1 MSSPLSELPGFE
13 HLTSGLN
20 MTPVRHTRNTAIVS
34 REVAGE
40 TIVVPICRGVGDLDS
55 VYTFNPVGRSLWQLL
70 EQGHSAED
78 LADWVATHYEVDAKQ
93 AFLDVQSYLAELQ
106 EIGLVRTV

>member
-55 VYTFNPVGRSLWQLL
+55 VYTFNPVGRSLWHML
-70 EQGHSAED
+70 ENGRSVEE
-78 LADWVATHYEVDAKQ
+78 LANWIATHYEVDAKQ
-93 AFLDVQSYLAELQ
+93 AFVDVQSYLTELQ

>member
-1 MSSPLSELPGFE
+1 MSSPLSELPGSE
-13 HLTSGLN
+13 YLTPRLN
-20 MTPVRHTRNTAIVS
+20 TTPVRHTRNTAIVS

-55 VYTFNPVGRSLWQLL
+55 VYTFNPVGRSLWHLL
-70 EQGHSAED
+70 EQGHSVEE

-93 AFLDVQSYLAELQ
+93 ALADVQGYLLELQ

>member
-1 MSSPLSELPGFE
+1 MTGKKGFSASFYTLSTPYHRGTSTEHCPFQSVTTPVSFRTLESMARPLSELPE
-13 HLTSGLN
+13 SAYSTRSLN

-55 VYTFNPVGRSLWQLL
+55 VYTFNPVGRSL
-70 EQGHSAED
+70 
-78 LADWVATHYEVDAKQ
+78 
-93 AFLDVQSYLAELQ
+93 
-106 EIGLVRTV
+106 

>member
-1 MSSPLSELPGFE
+1 MSSPLSQLPGSE
-13 HLTSGLN
+13 YLTPRLN
-20 MTPVRHTRNTAIVS
+20 TTPVRHTRNTAIVS

-55 VYTFNPVGRSLWQLL
+55 VYTFNPVGRSLWRLL
-70 EQGHSAED
+70 EQGHSVEE
-78 LADWVATHYEVDAKQ
+78 LADWVATHYDVDAKQ
-93 AFLDVQSYLAELQ
+93 AALDVQSYLAELQ